1 MRKTLISLS
10 LLLLFAAACGSVVPA
25 PSPTVTAAPPT
36 PSSTATTASPTP
48 SPTATV
54 ATPIPEEQ
62 RGSILYQY
70 PSDIDNTLLPIT
82 PLEDLHTTGR
92 PVEVDIEEYRLVI
105 EGLVERPLS
114 LTYQEIL
121 SRPQISEVVL
131 LICPGVFW
139 DNAQWTGTPLAP
151 LLEEAGLPEGARKVR
166 FHALDGYQSSLS
178 LEEALA
184 EGVFL
189 AYQVNGQALPSEHGF
204 PLRLVARGQYGGRW
218 VKWLERIEVTE

>member
-1 MRKTLISLS
+1 MRKSLIMFS
-10 LLLLFAAACGSVVPA
+10 LLFLFASGCGS
-25 PSPTVTAAPPT
+25 
-36 PSSTATTASPTP
+36 ASLTP
-48 SPTATV
+48 SPTATTI
-54 ATPIPEEQ
+54 TPIPKEEW
-62 RGSILYQY
+62 GSIINQH
-70 PSDIDNTLLPIT
+70 PSEVDNTLLPIT
-82 PLEDLHTTGR
+82 PIEELNRTGR

-105 EGLVERPLS
+105 DGLVERPLS

-121 SRPQISEVVL
+121 SRPQVSEVVL

-139 DNAQWTGTPLAP
+139 DNAEWTGTPLAP
-151 LLEEAGLPEGARKVR
+151 LLEEAGLQEGAKKVR

-189 AYQVNGQALPSEHGF
+189 AYQVNGETLPSEHGF
-204 PLRLVARGQYGGRW
+204 PLRLVARHQFGGRW